1 MFFPKRTAP
10 LPLILLA
17 CCWGILLGWL
27 FPQTPLQSVELAA
40 SDAMIRLRGAQAA
53 PEELVVVRDKGL
65 KNPSPAY
72 DRPAVAALVRQLFEA
87 GQVKTVVLNLPPDF
101 TTPLKLPGQPP
112 ASFDLGPACVNSA
125 IVQQLGV
132 DLDCPLRQVIRAYGD
147 RMVLVTNPNGNTFPS
162 RIEVYNHFQ
171 SFFPDTGAYTRP
183 PQSLLG
189 FEGFQRDLDYKVRR
203 IQPIASFLRGDSF
216 TPSRK
221 LERVQPQDIFLNSA
235 ETLAY
240 SKFTGKAPPTVKA
253 PSKATSADDED
264 SQSQALF
271 IRYLGPEE
279 TVKTVDLSQVCQPI
293 PFSQNCAGSLHSDM
307 RAVLRDKLVVVS
319 VTDQDP
325 VGTPFGPVARPEVQ
339 AQALAGYFPPGFYRR
354 MSDPWSGF
362 LTLGMAMLGGVL
374 LTYLP
379 APRRWYYP
387 LGLGLLVLVYSLLAW
402 GFWVGLGW
410 ILPLFFPVM
419 AILVTGITAGG
430 GLTMIESRQRA
441 IQQKAELER
450 LRKAERQAVLNQAR
464 KLLYRVA
471 TDIHDNQLQEL
482 KLVMDGLE
490 YALGDP
496 KQMHHAID
504 QAISRLTH
512 VGQGIRD
519 ELNDIRNVAAK
530 LEISPQLRQ
539 GLLQGLKAE
548 LQTWQNQGDLT
559 LEVHIELAPLIE
571 PQSSDWF
578 DAREDI
584 FRFFREALA
593 NATRHAQPPKG
604 TATQLW
610 VSLEVKND
618 QAILWVENDGTTP
631 LNLEQGNYGTKVM
644 KTIAS
649 QLPQGTWQRIA
660 RPGGGVKVGL
670 SWSLAEFQQTTI
682 ATISR

>member
-1 MFFPKRTAP
+1 MFSPKRTAP

-27 FPQTPLQSVELAA
+27 FPQTPLQTVEFAA
-40 SDAMIRLRGAQAA
+40 SDMMIRLRGPQAA
-53 PEELVVVRDKGL
+53 PADIVVVRDKGL
-65 KNPSPAY
+65 SNPSPTY

-87 GQVKTVVLNLPPDF
+87 GQVRTVVLNLPPDF

-112 ASFDLGPACVNSA
+112 ASFDLGPACTNST

-147 RMVLVTNPNGNTFPS
+147 RMVLVTVPNGSTDPP

-171 SFFPDTGAYTRP
+171 SFLPDAGNYTRP
-183 PQSLLG
+183 PQNLLG
-189 FEGFQRDLDYKVRR
+189 FEGFRGDPDYRIRR
-203 IQPIASFLRGDSF
+203 VLPTGIFLRGDSF
-216 TPSRK
+216 APSRK
-221 LERVQPQDIFLNSA
+221 QERVQPQDIFLNSA

-240 SKFTGKAPPTVKA
+240 SKFIGKDPPTMKIA
-253 PSKATSADDED
+253 SADEAD
-264 SQSQALF
+264 SQALF

-279 TVKTVDLSQVCQPI
+279 TVKTINLSQVCQPI
-293 PFSQNCAGSLHSDM
+293 PFSQHCAGSLRSEI
-307 RAVLRDKLVVVS
+307 REGLRNKLVVVS
-319 VTDQDP
+319 VTDQDA
-325 VGTPFGPVARPEVQ
+325 VSTPFGPVARPEVQ

-354 MSDPWSGF
+354 LGDPWSGF
-362 LTLGMAMLGGVL
+362 LTLGMAILGGAL

-387 LGLGLLVLVYSLLAW
+387 LGLGLLALGYGLLIW
-402 GFWVGLGW
+402 GFLVGLGW
-410 ILPLFFPVM
+410 SLPLFFPVM
-419 AILVTGITAGG
+419 AMLVTGITAGG
-430 GLTMIESRQRA
+430 GLTLIESRQRA
-441 IQQKAELER
+441 LQQRAELER

-490 YALGDP
+490 YALVDP
-496 KQMHHAID
+496 KQMHQAID
-504 QAISRLTH
+504 EAISRLAH

-519 ELNDIRNVAAK
+519 ELNDIRNVATK
-530 LEISPQLRQ
+530 LEISPQLKQ

-559 LEVHIELAPLIE
+559 LEVHAEWAALVE

-618 QAILWVENDGTTP
+618 QAVLWVENDGTTP
-631 LNLEQGNYGTKVM
+631 PNLEQGNYGTKVM

-670 SWSLAEFQQTTI
+670 SWSLTEFQQT
-682 ATISR
+682 AQAISR

>member
-1 MFFPKRTAP
+1 MFFPKRNAP

-40 SDAMIRLRGAQAA
+40 SDMMIRLRGAQ
-53 PEELVVVRDKGL
+53 PTPQDIVVVRDKGL
-65 KNPSPAY
+65 TNPSPTY

-87 GQVKTVVLNLPPDF
+87 GQVRTVVLNLPPDF

-112 ASFDLGPACVNSA
+112 ASFDLGPACTSA
-125 IVQQLGV
+125 LVVQQLGV

-147 RMVLVTNPNGNTFPS
+147 RIVMVTVPNQSTAPP

-171 SFFPDTGAYTRP
+171 SFLPDAGEYTRP
-183 PQSLLG
+183 LNGLLG
-189 FEGFQRDLDYKVRR
+189 FEGFRRDPDYKIRSL
-203 IQPIASFLRGDSF
+203 QPTGSFLRGDSF
-216 TPSRK
+216 IPSRN
-221 LERVQPQDIFLNSA
+221 LERVQLETIFLNSA

-240 SKFTGKAPPTVKA
+240 SKFTNTAPPTTKA
-253 PSKATSADDED
+253 RNEDD
-264 SQSQALF
+264 QALF
-271 IRYLGPEE
+271 IRYLGPEG
-279 TVKTVDLSQVCQPI
+279 TVTTVDLSQVCQPI
-293 PFSQNCAGSLHSDM
+293 PFSHHCAGSLRSDI
-307 RAVLRDKLVVVS
+307 RNVLQDKLVVVS

-325 VGTPFGPVARPEVQ
+325 VDTPFGPIARPEAQ
-339 AQALAGYFPPGFYRR
+339 AQALSGYFPPGFYRQL
-354 MSDPWSGF
+354 SVPWSGF
-362 LTLGMAMLGGVL
+362 LTLGMAILGGVL
-374 LTYLP
+374 LTYLSS
-379 APRRWYYP
+379 PRRWSYP
-387 LGLGLLVLVYSLLAW
+387 LGLGLLVLGYFVLSW
-402 GFWVGLGW
+402 GFWIGLGW
-410 ILPLFFPVM
+410 MLPLFFPVM

-430 GLTMIESRQRA
+430 GLTLIEARQRA
-441 IQQKAELER
+441 LQQRAELER

-490 YALGDP
+490 EALIDP
-496 KQMHHAID
+496 KQTNQAID
-504 QAISRLTH
+504 KAISRLAH

-530 LEISPQLRQ
+530 LEISPQLKG
-539 GLLQGLKAE
+539 GLLEGLKAE

-559 LEVHIELAPLIE
+559 LVVHTELAALIE

-618 QAILWVENDGTTP
+618 QAVLWVENDGATP
-631 LNLEQGNYGTKVM
+631 PALDQGNYGTKVM

-649 QLPQGTWQRIA
+649 QLPQGTWQRIP

-670 SWSLAEFQQTTI
+670 SWSLAEFQQTAI
-682 ATISR
+682 TISR

>member
-1 MFFPKRTAP
+1 MFSPKRTAP

-40 SDAMIRLRGAQAA
+40 SDMMIRLRGPQAA
-53 PEELVVVRDKGL
+53 PKDIVVVRDKGTS
-65 KNPSPAY
+65 PSPNY

-101 TTPLKLPGQPP
+101 TTPLKLPGKPP
-112 ASFDLGPACVNSA
+112 ANFDLGPACVNST

-147 RMVLVTNPNGNTFPS
+147 RMVLVTNPNGSTDPP
-162 RIEVYNHFQ
+162 RVEVYNHFQ

-189 FEGFQRDLDYKVRR
+189 VEGFRADLDYKVRR
-203 IQPIASFLRGDSF
+203 LQPVARFRRGDSF
-216 TPSRK
+216 TPSRN
-221 LERVQPQDIFLNSA
+221 LERVPPQDIVLNSA

-240 SKFTGKAPPTVKA
+240 RKFTGKALPTEKVIF
-253 PSKATSADDED
+253 PDEED
-264 SQSQALF
+264 NQMLF

-279 TVKTVDLSQVCQPI
+279 TIKTVDLSQVCQPI
-293 PFSQNCAGSLHSDM
+293 PFSRYCAGSLRSEV
-307 RAVLRDKLVVVS
+307 REALRNKLVVVS
-319 VTDQDP
+319 VTAPGP
-325 VGTPFGPVARPEVQ
+325 VGTPFGPIARSEAQ
-339 AQALAGYFPPGFYRR
+339 AQALAGYFPPGFYRKL
-354 MSDPWSGF
+354 SDPWSGF
-362 LTLGMAMLGGVL
+362 LTLGMAILGGVL

-387 LGLGLLVLVYSLLAW
+387 LGLGLLGLGYGLLAW

-410 ILPLFFPVM
+410 MLPLFFPVTAM
-419 AILVTGITAGG
+419 LVTGITAGG

-441 IQQKAELER
+441 IQQKVELER

-490 YALGDP
+490 EALVDP
-496 KQMHHAID
+496 KHMHQAID
-504 QAISRLTH
+504 QAIGRLTH

-519 ELNDIRNVAAK
+519 ELNDIRNVATK
-530 LEISPQLRQ
+530 LEISPQLKQ

-559 LEVHIELAPLIE
+559 LIVHAELASLVE

-618 QAILWVENDGTTP
+618 QAMLWVENDGKTP
-631 LNLEQGNYGTKVM
+631 PNLDQGNYGTKVM
-644 KTIAS
+644 KTIAT
-649 QLPQGTWQRIA
+649 QLPQGAWQRIA

-670 SWSLAEFQQTTI
+670 SWSLAEFQQTIT
-682 ATISR
+682 TISR